1 MQIKTAIIYHLTPNR
16 MATINEKKKKKNYK
30 CWQGWT
36 EIGIHM
42 NCSLHCKIVQCYEK
56 QYEVSSKIKN
66 RTTIYDSAI
75 ILLGIYPKE
84 LKAESQRD
92 ICILMFT
99 AALFTMAKRQ
109 KQPKCLST
117 DEWINKIWYTHTI
130 QSQKR
135 SIFWHMSELWGHY
148 AK

>member
-1 MQIKTAIIYHLTPNR
+1 
-16 MATINEKKKKKNYK
+16 
-30 CWQGWT
+30 
-36 EIGIHM
+36 M

-99 AALFTMAKRQ
+99 AALFTIAKRR
-109 KQPKCLST
+109 KQPEYPSKN
-117 DEWINKIWYTHTI
+117 E
-130 QSQKR
+130 
-135 SIFWHMSELWGHY
+135 
-148 AK
+148 